1 MNGEKLVGFCRKR
14 GGSAKMEV
22 KRTAKEAVS
31 IKANAKSA
39 EWLESFSKRIEIKDT
54 EYLRAFIEANHP
66 ADIAEVLEKLDEEE
80 AFYVFRLCDSEKQS
94 LILVEFDEDLQAD
107 LISRLHVHEISPI
120 VENLETDEF
129 TNLISEIPKDKAE
142 EILNSIDRED
152 SSQIRKQLNFRE
164 YTAGRLM
171 TTEFASAFETDTVRK
186 AIIKLRRI
194 AKETDDIYLLYVT
207 DEENH
212 LKGFIRLKDLF
223 LAPLNQKI
231 GRLVKEEVFSIHYDT
246 DQEEVAKIFRKYDL
260 VSAAVVDD
268 LDRII
273 GRITVDD
280 ILDIVQDEASED
292 ILRMGG
298 VSEEER
304 LNTSIWDSIRRR
316 LIWLIINL
324 GNAVLAA
331 STVSL
336 FEETIQSFVLLAAL
350 MPIVAGMGGNAGTQA
365 ITVVVRNI
373 ATGDLSP
380 SNWGIGFRKECIIGI
395 INGLTIGAISGL
407 AVYFYMGKTALAL
420 VIFFAMLANL
430 IVAAVLGASIP
441 MLLRV
446 LGIDPAIASSI
457 FVTTTTDIFGFFCF
471 LGLATMFLGYL

>member
-1 MNGEKLVGFCRKR
+1 MDDKR
-14 GGSAKMEV
+14 SAKDP
-22 KRTAKEAVS
+22 VS
-31 IKANAKSA
+31 AKANLHSA
-39 EWLESFSKRIEIKDT
+39 EWLESLSESIESKDNS
-54 EYLRAFIEANHP
+54 YLLSFLQANHP
-66 ADIAEVLEKLDEEE
+66 ADIAEVLEKLDEED
-80 AFYVFRLCDSEKQS
+80 AFYVFRLCDSEMQS
-94 LILVEFDEDLQAD
+94 AILVEFDEELQAD
-107 LISRLHVHEISPI
+107 FISRLNVHEISPI

-129 TNLISEIPKDKAE
+129 TNLISEIPKEKAE
-142 EILNSIDRED
+142 EILNSLDRED

-171 TTEFASAFETDTVRK
+171 TTEFAAAYETDTVRK
-186 AIIKLRRI
+186 AIIKLRKV
-194 AKETDDIYLLYVT
+194 AKETDDIYLLYIT

-223 LAPLNQKI
+223 LAPLNQKVAK
-231 GRLVKEEVFSIHYDT
+231 LVKEEVFSIHYDT
-246 DQEEVAKIFRKYDL
+246 DQEEVARVFRKYDL

-280 ILDIVQDEASED
+280 ILDIVQEEASED

-316 LIWLIINL
+316 LIWLVINL

-336 FEETIQSFVLLAAL
+336 FEDTIQSFVLLAAL

-380 SNWGIGFRKECIIGI
+380 RNWGTGFRKECIIGV
-395 INGLTIGAISGL
+395 INGITIGAIAGG
-407 AVYFYMGKTALAL
+407 AVYLYSGKLALSL

-430 IVAAVLGASIP
+430 IMAALLGASIP

-471 LGLATMFLGYL
+471 LGLATLFLGYL